1 MATEAKAEATFSE
14 IHPDPEDARR
24 EHARQGVQ
32 IDVTLGAEHNFY
44 AGFAENLSAGGI
56 FIATHVEK
64 KIGELMAFSISLP
77 EIDSEIKGVGEVRWV
92 REYSETSD
100 VSPGLGLRFVSLV
113 DGALVRIREFLGA
126 RDPLFFDDE
135 E

>member
-1 MATEAKAEATFSE
+1 M
-14 IHPDPEDARR
+14 
-24 EHARQGVQ
+24 
-32 IDVTLGAEHNFY
+32 
-44 AGFAENLSAGGI
+44 
-56 FIATHVEK
+56 
-64 KIGELMAFSISLP
+64 MAFSISLP
-77 EIDSEIKGVGEVRWV
+77 EIESEIKGVGEVRWV

-100 VSPGLGLRFVSLV
+100 VAPGLGLRFVSLV